1 MDGVAHQLDPRYL
14 KLQRRRGWVLSAPG
28 VLAISLLAAPLVLPP
43 SLLVLPGLAVYAA
56 LERLVSG
63 ESGVRP
69 WSRRSR

>member
-1 MDGVAHQLDPRYL
+1 
-14 KLQRRRGWVLSAPG
+14 VLSAPG